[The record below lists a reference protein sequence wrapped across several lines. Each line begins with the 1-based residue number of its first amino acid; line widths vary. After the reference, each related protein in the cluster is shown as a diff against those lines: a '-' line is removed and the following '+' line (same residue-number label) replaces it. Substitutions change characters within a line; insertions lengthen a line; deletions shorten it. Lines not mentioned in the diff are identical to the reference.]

1 MGTLMKAAVV
11 TEGPCRHAEIR
22 EFCRQKLAF
31 YKVPRLIEAYPSL
44 PRSATGKVLKSELAG
59 VESYLEG
66 IRNAEATQIIGR
78 LSSVSL
84 GRRRS
89 LVTSLVQA
97 QVAAVLGR
105 PLETVPRNLGFIDLG
120 MDSFGAIEL
129 LVRLEYLFDQELPQT
144 FTFDHPTVDA
154 VTESLMGLV
163 EKS

>member
-1 MGTLMKAAVV
+1 MGTLVKAAVV

-44 PRSATGKVLKSELAG
+44 PRSALGKVRKSELGG
-59 VESYLEG
+59 VQSYLEE
-66 IRNAEATQIIGR
+66 IRDAEATRTLGR
-78 LSSVSL
+78 LPSVSF

-105 PLETVPRNLGFIDLG
+105 PVETVPRNLGFFELG

-129 LVRLEYLFDQELPQT
+129 KARLEYLFDQELPQT

-154 VTESLMGLV
+154 VTESLMGRV
-163 EKS
+163 GQS